1 LSVFEGI
8 DGNGGRVQVG
18 ESLEAVADSRIHGS
32 PSWGV
37 CIRFMLNVMY
47 HVIANELF
55 VLKVFRR
62 RASVETMVMN
72 EPNRTDQFG
81 VGRCLALAGMHTF
94 GRLSMPPKTPPQS
107 TDSRIWVSVMITC
120 LLTLL
125 GS

>member
-1 LSVFEGI
+1 MFEGI

-81 VGRCLALAGMHTF
+81 VGRCLALAGMHTLRS
-94 GRLSMPPKTPPQS
+94 GGYRCRPRLRLSLQTAEF
-107 TDSRIWVSVMITC
+107 
-120 LLTLL
+120 
-125 GS
+125 GSP

>member
-55 VLKVFRR
+55 VLKVFGRR
-62 RASVETMVMN
+62 GTVWRWALSRTCRDAYVRAVIDAAQDSASVYRQ
-72 EPNRTDQFG
+72 PNLGLRNDHM
-81 VGRCLALAGMHTF
+81 LAHLIRKLDT
-94 GRLSMPPKTPPQS
+94 
-107 TDSRIWVSVMITC
+107 
-120 LLTLL
+120 
-125 GS
+125 